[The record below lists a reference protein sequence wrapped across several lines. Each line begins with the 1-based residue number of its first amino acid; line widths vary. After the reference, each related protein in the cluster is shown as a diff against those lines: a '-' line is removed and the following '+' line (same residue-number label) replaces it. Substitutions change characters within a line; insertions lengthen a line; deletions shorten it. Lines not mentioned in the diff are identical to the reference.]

1 MKGVTALSIFVIGA
15 GAVTLAFAAL
25 VLTQVLR
32 EFMHAGLEGSKFVHF
47 YWLFVP
53 TLWIIL
59 SAIVNVSKGKPATN
73 QILFWV
79 VSGAFAGYVSGVI
92 SAALI
97 EVFRPNGA
105 REVLEQS
112 LHATNWL
119 VRLGYPLI
127 SLNWLVGVM
136 AGVFEFCFF
145 RYAHPA
151 RAD

>member
-32 EFMHAGLEGSKFVHF
+32 EFTHAGLEGSKFVHF